1 VTLSSTT
8 NPPGPATSAGA
19 LSGRKAHVSPRDD
32 ATGFEAF
39 VQATGH
45 RMHRAAL
52 LLCGGDHHLAED
64 LTQATYTKVF
74 LAWTR
79 VSRAEDPVAYSRS
92 VLTRTYL
99 SHRRLRRSSERPT
112 GSLPDPPEASL
123 GDHAARL
130 DLMGALRLLSA
141 QDRAVL
147 VLRYWLD
154 LDAAHTA
161 EILGIGETAVRQ
173 RARRALTRLRAH
185 VPDLDPLTE
194 QDPVRQPI
202 TGQEQP

>member
-1 VTLSSTT
+1 MFS
-8 NPPGPATSAGA
+8 
-19 LSGRKAHVSPRDD
+19 RDD
-32 ATGFEAF
+32 ALGFEAF

-74 LAWTR
+74 LAWPR
-79 VSRAEDPVAYSRS
+79 VGRAEDPVAYSRG

-99 SHRRLRRSSERPT
+99 SHRRLRRSSERPAET
-112 GSLPDPPEASL
+112 LPEPPAEPGAE
-123 GDHAARL
+123 GETRL
-130 DLMGALRLLSA
+130 DLMRALRLLSA
-141 QDRAVL
+141 QDRTVL

-154 LDAAHTA
+154 LDVTQTA
-161 EILGIGETAVRQ
+161 DVLGVGEAAVRQ

-185 VPDLDPLTE
+185 VPDLDPDPDEDPARETATREE
-194 QDPVRQPI
+194 QR
-202 TGQEQP
+202 

>member
-1 VTLSSTT
+1 MSD
-8 NPPGPATSAGA
+8 PA
-19 LSGRKAHVSPRDD
+19 D
-32 ATGFEAF
+32 AESFDAF
-39 VQATGH
+39 VQGTGR

-64 LTQATYTKVF
+64 LTQATYAKVF
-74 LAWTR
+74 VAWRR
-79 VSRAEDPVAYSRS
+79 VHRADDPVAYTRR

-112 GSLPDPPEASL
+112 DVLPEPSDAPV
-123 GDHAARL
+123 GDGATRL
-130 DLMGALRLLSA
+130 DLMSALSLLSA

-154 LDAAHTA
+154 LDVAHTA
-161 EILGIGETAVRQ
+161 DVLGIGEPAVRQ

-185 VPDLDPLTE
+185 VPDLDDDEPTS
-194 QDPVRQPI
+194 RQ
-202 TGQEQP
+202 EHR

>member
-1 VTLSSTT
+1 MTHRAD
-8 NPPGPATSAGA
+8 PE
-19 LSGRKAHVSPRDD
+19 
-32 ATGFEAF
+32 GFDAF
-39 VQATGH
+39 VAATGH

-74 LAWTR
+74 VAWGKVR
-79 VSRAEDPVAYSRS
+79 RAEDPVAYTRR

-112 GSLPDPPEASL
+112 DLLPDAVQAAT
-123 GDHAARL
+123 GDGAVRL
-130 DLMGALRLLSA
+130 DLMRALGLLSA

-154 LDAAHTA
+154 LDVAQTA
-161 EILGIGETAVRQ
+161 EILGVGESAVRQ
-173 RARRALTRLRAH
+173 RARRALTRLRVH
-185 VPDLDPLTE
+185 VPDLDP
-194 QDPVRQPI
+194 DDG
-202 TGQEQP
+202 TGDTTDQEQR

>member
-1 VTLSSTT
+1 MTGV
-8 NPPGPATSAGA
+8 ADAGGGQDTE
-19 LSGRKAHVSPRDD
+19 SFD
-32 ATGFEAF
+32 AF
-39 VQATGH
+39 VQATGR

-74 LAWTR
+74 VAWAR
-79 VSRAEDPVAYSRS
+79 VRRTEDPVAYTRS

-112 GSLPDPPEASL
+112 DVLPDPPDATA
-123 GDHAARL
+123 GDGTARL
-130 DLMGALRLLSA
+130 DLMSALALLAA

-154 LDAAHTA
+154 LDVAHTA
-161 EILGIGETAVRQ
+161 QVLGIGEAAVRQ
-173 RARRALTRLRAH
+173 RARRALARLRAH
-185 VPDLDPLTE
+185 VPDLDPDLDDT
-194 QDPVRQPI
+194 DAR
-202 TGQEQP
+202 QEQG